1 MRSSISILHLA
12 PDAWARGC
20 GPWFTL
26 PSVACPVGR
35 SHSCCRSVSSLRSTC
50 CHPGFEEWRCA
61 CARSCVAPA
70 SGLWFLGA
78 SLPSTGFVVAVQVWS
93 CPVLL
98 AWAVPCFSLGAW
110 ALGPAAS
117 SVAFRPS
124 PSLGSVRRLVFW
136 VRSPLPG
143 NLSFRIR
150 LRLILLFLE
159 LFASFCPGSAGREG
173 GSAGLG
179 LHPPA
184 SVPPD
189 PATRLSGW
197 PHWVTI
203 PPKLQSAFYSAGKYS
218 VGTNGVLRKLK
229 HIFPN
234 TYQRINMMA
243 RLPPR

>member
-1 MRSSISILHLA
+1 MRSLVHATVGGVS
-12 PDAWARGC
+12 RG
-20 GPWFTL
+20 
-26 PSVACPVGR
+26 SVALVLSLRIFFVKYLLSSWYCGLALRLLALALAWLLLRDCGSLGPRFLLPGLWWR
-35 SHSCCRSVSSLRSTC
+35 CRSGL
-50 CHPGFEEWRCA
+50 
-61 CARSCVAPA
+61 ARSCSPRRFPA
-70 SGLWFLGA
+70 SVLVPGPWSRLPRLSPSVRFLPLGRFDGWFFGFRLHFLGI
-78 SLPSTGFVVAVQVWS
+78 SRSVFGYV
-93 CPVLL
+93 
-98 AWAVPCFSLGAW
+98 CF
-110 ALGPAAS
+110 
-117 SVAFRPS
+117 
-124 PSLGSVRRLVFW
+124 
-136 VRSPLPG
+136 
-143 NLSFRIR
+143 
-150 LRLILLFLE
+150 LLFLE
-159 LFASFCPGSAGREG
+159 LLASFCPGSAGRVG